1 VNEQYISSVLLKDRE
16 DIDFSQYPFFLP
28 VVKNFNEIEFKSK
41 VTFFVGE
48 NGSGKSTLLEA
59 IAVKFGF
66 NPEGGSRNFKFSTA
80 ETHSELCN
88 HLAMVRGARRA
99 RDGYFLRAESFYNV
113 ASEIEKMDEIVAR
126 SPLISS
132 SYGGKSLHEQSHGE
146 SFLSLIL
153 NRFGGKGMYILDEP
167 ESALSI
173 SRQLSL
179 LSRINELEKQ
189 QSQFIIATHS
199 PILLA
204 YPNAEIYVLSEN
216 AITLTPYQETENY
229 TLMKQFINN
238 PEGILKHLLEE

>member
-1 VNEQYISSVLLKDRE
+1 MNEQYISSVLLKDRE
-16 DIDFSQYPFFLP
+16 DIDFSQYPFSLP

-238 PEGILKHLLEE
+238 PDGILKHLLEE

>member
-1 VNEQYISSVLLKDRE
+1 MNEQYISSVLLKDRE

>member
-1 VNEQYISSVLLKDRE
+1 MNEQYVSSILLKDRE
-16 DIDFSQYPFFLP
+16 DIDFSQYPFSLP

-66 NPEGGSRNFKFSTA
+66 NPEGGSRNFRFSTA

>member
-1 VNEQYISSVLLKDRE
+1 MNEQYISSVSLKGRE
-16 DIDFSQYPFFLP
+16 DIDFSQYPFSLP

-66 NPEGGSRNFKFSTA
+66 NPEGGSRNFTFSTA
-80 ETHSELCN
+80 ETHSELCS

-99 RDGYFLRAESFYNV
+99 KDGYFLRAESFYNV
-113 ASEIEKMDEIVAR
+113 ASEIEKMDEIVAH

-153 NRFGGKGMYILDEP
+153 NRFVGKGMYILDEP

-173 SRQLSL
+173 SRQMTL

-204 YPNAEIYVLSEN
+204 YPNAEIYVLSKN

-229 TLMKQFINN
+229 ILMKQFINN